1 LAARGLDFSNG
12 GARLARIIRRYL
24 VASCVLVVRV
34 TATPCRVSLGLPRE
48 KGTRCIPSSNVAR
61 SIPKRRAASGFTG
74 FDLVND
80 QEHGINTAII
90 VWETKAH
97 ADAFDAGNSAWMQT
111 LDSLGHT
118 LQSDNRGETVMQ
130 IEPRK

>member
-1 LAARGLDFSNG
+1 MQGVAWSATQKGNPMYTIVERRTINPDSMQETMQRGESEFF
-12 GARLARIIRRYL
+12 
-24 VASCVLVVRV
+24 
-34 TATPCRVSLGLPRE
+34 
-48 KGTRCIPSSNVAR
+48 
-61 SIPKRRAASGFTG
+61 PKLRAASGFTG
-74 FDLVND
+74 FYLVND

-111 LDSLGHT
+111 LESLGHA

-130 IEPRK
+130 IEPPK